1 MNKIAII
8 VSKFNSEITSRLLSG
23 AKNELTKL
31 SIDEK
36 QIEIFEVPGAI
47 EIPLIAKL
55 LAKAGQVNAI
65 ICLGAVIRGET
76 SHYDYVCKQVSDG
89 CAKIMLDFEIPV
101 IFGVLTTET
110 EEQALARCGGSQGNK
125 GADAA
130 AAAIEMINLIKNINH
145 KQ

>member
-145 KQ
+145 KR